1 MKKIPNL
8 DSIRF
13 YGAGFVFIQ
22 HFEEILNIYGYH
34 NYFYKKQI
42 LNLGSIG
49 VTMFF
54 TLSGFLI
61 SYILFNEF
69 KAKGK
74 INFKNFYR
82 NRILRIWPLYL
93 LTIIIYRIILPLV
106 YHDYDLITQ
115 HLGHNNEVYK
125 SIVHVSTTAEWI
137 LIIFLLPHV
146 LLALGKAFFP
156 AFLWSIGVEEVFY
169 LMWPRFIKIK
179 NFLRSII
186 VVLIVYLTLY
196 YVSSYIWLFSKQ
208 KNELV
213 QNISQF
219 ASLFLYMQRISCMVI
234 GSIFAYLYLFKK
246 NTVLHNK
253 INLLYYLSV
262 GTLGII
268 LLLGI
273 YLPFIVNELIA
284 VAVAVIILFLSLTS
298 KLNVLNKVLFN
309 KISNGLGKYTYGIYM
324 YHTLAIICA
333 VQICSKIESDHR
345 ITIYLLSMF
354 LTLLFSYV
362 SYRYFEKS
370 FLKLKSRTVKL
381 KPAV

>member
-61 SYILFNEF
+61 SYLLFNEF

-179 NFLRSII
+179 NFLRSITI
-186 VVLIVYLTLY
+186 VLIVYLTLY

-246 NTVLHNK
+246 NTIMHNK

-262 GTLGII
+262 GTLAVI

-284 VAVAVIILFLSLTS
+284 VAVAIIILYMSI
-298 KLNVLNKVLFN
+298 KNKSNLFN
-309 KISNGLGKYTYGIYM
+309 KIIFNKVSNNLGNYTYGIYM

-333 VQICSKIESDHR
+333 VQICSTTKIDHR
-345 ITIYLLSMF
+345 LIIYFLSLF
-354 LTLLFSYV
+354 LTLLFSYI
-362 SYRYFEKS
+362 SYEYFEIK
-370 FLKLKSRTVKL
+370 FLKLKNKTL
-381 KPAV
+381 